1 MNHVTLA
8 VGSLLLAVTTIS
20 GVRTVDAAYPDRPIR
35 FIVPFAPGGPSDILS
50 RMVGQKLSENMGQ
63 TLVIDNRGS
72 VGGVLGFEVGAKS
85 APDGYTIVLAA
96 FSGLTI
102 NPHVYKKLPYDP
114 ERDFQPITQLTIG
127 GNIVVIHPSVAAKTL
142 KEFIALAKSKPGQ
155 FNYATTGTGNL
166 LGIAHFNQ
174 LAGINMVG
182 IPYKGTGQA
191 VIDLVGGQVQF
202 FFMNPLPAIPQLK
215 GGKLR
220 GLAVTSKTRSTA
232 LPDLPTV
239 DEAGVPGFENV
250 TWHSIVVPTGTPKP
264 IVKRLHGELLKVLQ
278 HPDVKD
284 KIEGQGLSV
293 VGSTPEQVTALIKV
307 ESKKYAKLVK
317 DIGFQPQ

>member
-8 VGSLLLAVTTIS
+8 VGILLLAVATMS
-20 GVRTVDAAYPDRPIR
+20 GVRTAHAAYPDRPIR

-50 RMVGQKLSENMGQ
+50 RMVGQKLSEQMGQ

-72 VGGVLGFEVGAKS
+72 VGGVVGFEVGAKS
-85 APDGYTIVLAA
+85 APDGYTVIMAA

-127 GNIVVIHPSVAAKTL
+127 GNVVVIHPSVAAKTL

-155 FNYATTGTGNL
+155 INYATTGTGNL

-174 LAGINMVG
+174 LAGINMVA

-250 TWHSIVVPTGTPKP
+250 TWHSIVVPAGTPKP
-264 IVKRLHGELLKVLQ
+264 IVKRLHDELVKVLQ
-278 HPDVKD
+278 HPDVKGN
-284 KIEGQGLSV
+284 IEGQGLAV
-293 VGSTPEQVTALIKV
+293 VGSTPEQVTALIKT

>member
-1 MNHVTLA
+1 
-8 VGSLLLAVTTIS
+8 
-20 GVRTVDAAYPDRPIR
+20 
-35 FIVPFAPGGPSDILS
+35 VPFAPGGPSDILS

>member
-1 MNHVTLA
+1 MVRETLA
-8 VGSLLLAVTTIS
+8 VAALLLLVASPV
-20 GVRTVDAAYPDRPIR
+20 VQAADSSPNRPVR

-50 RMVGQKLSENMGQ
+50 RMVGQRLSEQTGQ
-63 TLVIDNRGS
+63 TFVIDNRGS

-85 APDGYTIVLAA
+85 APDGYTIVMAA

-114 ERDFQPITQLTIG
+114 QRDFQPITQLTVG
-127 GNIVVIHPSVAAKTL
+127 GNIVVVHPSVAAKSI
-142 KEFIALAKSKPGQ
+142 KEFIALAKSRPGQ
-155 FNYATTGTGNL
+155 INYATTGTGNL

-174 LAGINMVG
+174 LAGIEMVA

-191 VIDLVGGQVQF
+191 VIDLVAGHVQF
-202 FFMNPLPAIPQLK
+202 FFMNPLPAIPQMK
-215 GGKLR
+215 SGKLR

-250 TWHSIVVPTGTPKP
+250 TWHSIVVPAGTSKP
-264 IVKRLHGELLKVLQ
+264 VVKRLHGELLKALQ

-293 VGSTPEQVTALIKV
+293 VGSTPEEVTALV
-307 ESKKYAKLVK
+307 RAESKKYQKLVK
-317 DIGFQPQ
+317 DIGFQPM

>member
-8 VGSLLLAVTTIS
+8 VGSLFLAVTTMS
-20 GVRTVDAAYPDRPIR
+20 GVRTADAAYPDRPIR

-50 RMVGQKLSENMGQ
+50 RMVGQKLSEQMGQ

-72 VGGVLGFEVGAKS
+72 VGGVVGFEVGAKS
-85 APDGYTIVLAA
+85 APDGYTVIMAA

-127 GNIVVIHPSVAAKTL
+127 GNVVVIHPSVAAKTL

-155 FNYATTGTGNL
+155 INYATTGTGNL

-174 LAGINMVG
+174 LAGINMVA

-239 DEAGVPGFENV
+239 EEAGVPGFENV
-250 TWHSIVVPTGTPKP
+250 TWHSIVVPAGTPKP
-264 IVKRLHGELLKVLQ
+264 IVKRLHGELVKVLQ
-278 HPDVKD
+278 HPDVKGN
-284 KIEGQGLSV
+284 IEGQGLAV
-293 VGSTPEQVTALIKV
+293 VGSTPEQVTALIKT